1 MFQYSLFSFLGTVL
15 LNNPIGLAAYILEK
29 FNSCFPDH
37 EADEV
42 LDNIMIYYLTKS
54 FTTSA
59 RLYKE
64 SISPEQNILERVQ
77 TAIPVGC
84 TRFPVDLFQTLDWQ
98 LKDKFTNIV
107 HSTWQVKG
115 GHFAAMEEPE
125 LLYKDF
131 IEFANKVF
139 DNTKK
144 EL

>member
-1 MFQYSLFSFLGTVL
+1 MQNSINSISLSGAVL
-15 LNNPIGLAAYILEK
+15 TSNPIGLAAYILEK
-29 FNSCFPDH
+29 FVSCFPDH
-37 EADEV
+37 DTDEV

-64 SISPEQNILERVQ
+64 SISGVQNTLERVQ
-77 TAIPVGC
+77 THIPTGC

-107 HSTWQVKG
+107 QSTWQVKG

-125 LLYKDF
+125 ILYKDF
-131 IEFANKVF
+131 IDFAKKVF
-139 DNTKK
+139 P
-144 EL
+144 

>member
-1 MFQYSLFSFLGTVL
+1 
-15 LNNPIGLAAYILEK
+15 
-29 FNSCFPDH
+29 
-37 EADEV
+37 
-42 LDNIMIYYLTKS
+42 MIYYLTKS

-59 RLYKE
+59 GLYKE
-64 SISPEQNILERVQ
+64 SISSAQNTLERVK
-77 TAIPVGC
+77 THIPVGC

-125 LLYKDF
+125 ILYRDF

-139 DNTKK
+139 RPQ
-144 EL
+144 E